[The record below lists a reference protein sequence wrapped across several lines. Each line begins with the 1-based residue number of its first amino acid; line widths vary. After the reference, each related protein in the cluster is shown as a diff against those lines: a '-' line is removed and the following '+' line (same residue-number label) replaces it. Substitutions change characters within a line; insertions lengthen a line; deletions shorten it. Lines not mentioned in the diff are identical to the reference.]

1 MAVKLTKEQ
10 KQRQTIAD
18 TLVQIQNAREN
29 FENLVGKYDQWIDEA
44 ADLREDEYSDQLI
57 EEKVETFEMIR
68 NFKFLEAQIQSGAI
82 TVAAFSELKNLPKA
96 IAACKG
102 ILKQTPN
109 ISALTKEMISLRESM
124 KKSREEMR
132 GMRRQFTDKS
142 DAVYR
147 NMFGT
152 KDAVGDDFKRQVEEE
167 KKAREARIAA
177 RMAKKETPVNSEQ
190 VESNQNIDDILRA
203 LEEEK
208 KKR

>member
-18 TLVQIQNAREN
+18 TLVQIQNARDN
-29 FENLVGKYDQWIDEA
+29 FENLATKYDQWIDEA
-44 ADLREDEYSDQLI
+44 ADLREDAYSDQLI
-57 EEKVETFEMIR
+57 EEKVETMEMIR
-68 NFKFLEAQIQSGAI
+68 NFKFLEAQIQAGAV
-82 TVAAFSELKNLPKA
+82 TVAAFSELKNLPKV

-109 ISALTKEMISLRESM
+109 ISAFTKEMMKLRESM

-132 GMRRQFTDKS
+132 SMRRQFTDES
-142 DAVYR
+142 DVVYR
-147 NMFGT
+147 SMFGEKKAT
-152 KDAVGDDFKRQVEEE
+152 TDDFKRQVEEE

-177 RMAKKETPVNSEQ
+177 RMAKKETPVNAEQ

>member
-10 KQRQTIAD
+10 KQRQIIAD
-18 TLVQIQNAREN
+18 SLVQIQNAREN
-29 FENLVGKYDQWIDEA
+29 FENLAGKYDQWIDEA

-57 EEKVETFEMIR
+57 EEKVETLEMIR
-68 NFKFLEAQIQSGAI
+68 NFKFLEAQIQAGAV

-109 ISALTKEMISLRESM
+109 ISAFAKEMMELRESL
-124 KKSREEMR
+124 KESRDEMR
-132 GMRRQFTDKS
+132 SMRRQFTDKS
-142 DAVYR
+142 DGVYR
-147 NMFGT
+147 SIFGEKKAT
-152 KDAVGDDFKRQVEEE
+152 SDDFKRQVEEE

-177 RMAKKETPVNSEQ
+177 KIAKKETPIKTENY
-190 VESNQNIDDILRA
+190 ESDHNIDDILRA